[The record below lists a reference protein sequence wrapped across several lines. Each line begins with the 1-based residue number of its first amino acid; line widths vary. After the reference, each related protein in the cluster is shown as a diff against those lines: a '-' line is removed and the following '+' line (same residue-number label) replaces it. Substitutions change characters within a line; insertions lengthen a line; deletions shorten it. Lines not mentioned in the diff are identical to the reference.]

1 MIYAVK
7 QGDYKGM
14 KPNKE
19 TMYPIMIRMP
29 KKVVDQAKEIA
40 KKELRPF
47 TSVLR
52 RAIIEWLESYTKS
65 GKK

>member
-1 MIYAVK
+1 MIYTVK
-7 QGDYKGM
+7 QGDYIEM
-14 KPNKE
+14 KPKKE

-29 KKVVDQAKEIA
+29 KRIVDQAKKIG

-52 RAIIEWLESYTKS
+52 RAIIEWLEAYKKRG
-65 GKK
+65 GK